1 VCPSEVS
8 DIDDNL
14 YNGELGEAGVIFW
27 AISDE
32 REDTLADFR
41 TAFDIDMPLLLDAN
55 QEAQRQYQGTMA
67 FPTAAFPQTYVVD
80 PQGKLVYYNNVHDID
95 ELAAVLEDLVAGE

>member
-1 VCPSEVS
+1 M
-8 DIDDNL
+8 

-27 AISDE
+27 GISDE
-32 REDTLADFR
+32 QEGTLSDFR
-41 TAFDIDMPLLLDAN
+41 TAFDIDMPLLLDSN
-55 QEAQRQYQGTMA
+55 REAQKQYQGTMA

-80 PQGKLVYYNNVHDID
+80 AQGKLVYYNNVHDTE

>member
-1 VCPSEVS
+1 M
-8 DIDDNL
+8 

-32 REDTLADFR
+32 REETLADFR
-41 TAFDIDMPLLLDAN
+41 TAFDIDMPILLDS
-55 QEAQRQYQGTMA
+55 QKEAQKQYRGTMA

-80 PQGKLVYYNNVHDID
+80 AQGKLVYYNNVHDTE

>member
-1 VCPSEVS
+1 M
-8 DIDDNL
+8 
-14 YNGELGEAGVIFW
+14 YKGALGEQGVVFW

-32 REDTLADFR
+32 REETLADFR
-41 TAFDIDMPLLLDAN
+41 TAFDIELPILLDSN
-55 QEAQRQYQGTMA
+55 REAQKLYRGTMA

-80 PQGKLVYYNNVHDID
+80 AEGKLVYYNNVHDTD